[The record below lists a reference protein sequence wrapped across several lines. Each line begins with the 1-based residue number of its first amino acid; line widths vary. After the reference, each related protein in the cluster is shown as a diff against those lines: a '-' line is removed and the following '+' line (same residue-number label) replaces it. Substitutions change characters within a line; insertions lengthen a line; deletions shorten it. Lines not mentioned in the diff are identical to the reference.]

1 MSRLSAG
8 NEYNMGFNQSGQPLR
23 RRTTG
28 GKLSKLFRNESS
40 YQSDE
45 VSQLLAGLNQMV
57 ITR

>member
-8 NEYNMGFNQSGQPLR
+8 NERNMDFHQAAEPMR

-28 GKLSKLFRNESS
+28 GKLAKLFRNEAT
-40 YQSDE
+40 YESDE